1 MKKIAISNIQNPKL
15 NSSMIRDKLYHIYL
29 GNNQTVYFKNEK
41 HAKRYLVELNVFL
54 NSKLLEINNIYIY
67 IFIDYRKMA
76 IIYNEY
82 FLNDNHAQELILCID
97 KFFIKSVSQT
107 CSWANRNNFY
117 FLNIQKLIG
126 YLIELCNVLIRIL
139 RKKRS
144 FLYDNSL
151 LCLIER
157 LNEINHS
164 IEIYG
169 IEDQKNTPVCWYD
182 HRNDERQEK
191 TGTDDE

>member
-1 MKKIAISNIQNPKL
+1 MQKIAISNIKEKKA
-15 NSSMIRDKLYHIYL
+15 NSIMIRDRLYSIYL
-29 GNNQTVYFKNEK
+29 GNSQIVYFKNIK
-41 HAKRYLVELNVFL
+41 HAKSYLAQLNSFL
-54 NSKLLEINNIYIY
+54 NMQLIEINHINIY

-82 FLNDNHAQELILCID
+82 FLNDNHAQNLILCID

-126 YLIELCNVLIRIL
+126 YLIKLCNVLIRIL

-151 LCLIER
+151 LCTIDR
-157 LNEINHS
+157 LNEINHLF
-164 IEIYG
+164 EIYG
-169 IEDQKNTPVCWYD
+169 IEDQKNAPKCWYD
-182 HRNDERQEK
+182 HKNDEIPEK
-191 TGTDDE
+191 YRNNG